1 MGKFL
6 IGERIYLRPLEKED
20 LDKILEWIN
29 DPEIRHLT
37 LREELPLNRSK
48 GEEFFEKITKDMIL
62 FGICLNNDKLI
73 GTLSLMLQ
81 LRSATF
87 GITIGD
93 KAHWNKGYGTEATKI
108 ALDYCFNTLN
118 LHRVGLWVFEFN
130 EKAIH
135 CYEKL
140 GFKKEG
146 ISREA
151 VYKNGRYWNSVD
163 MGILKEE
170 WNAKVTDL

>member
-1 MGKFL
+1 M
-6 IGERIYLRPLEKED
+6 
-20 LDKILEWIN
+20 EWMN

-48 GEEFFEKITKDMIL
+48 GEEFFEKINKDMIF
-62 FGICLNNDKLI
+62 FGICLNDGKSI
-73 GTLSLMLQ
+73 GALNLMLQ
-81 LRSATF
+81 LKNATL

-93 KAHWNKGYGTEATKI
+93 KAQRNKGYGTEATKI

-151 VYKNGRYWNSVD
+151 VYKNGGYCNIVN
-163 MGILKEE
+163 MGILKDE
-170 WNAKVTDL
+170 WHRD